1 MSSQAPA
8 LNTAATRT
16 LTPCPKRDPAE
27 VSTVGRGHYY
37 IGVAATHDDI
47 TLAAAVGGALAF
59 SSPFSA
65 RTLITMD
72 IDMNEADALEALS
85 AILERLTDNPYD
97 IALHVEHIRIARATG
112 MEDQV
117 DAALDM
123 VTTFWAAGD
132 AVWLPLLERKIAT
145 SDLQSPDDLKATLQ
159 LFTRAEGD
167 YLCTCRAPLKWT

>member
-1 MSSQAPA
+1 
-8 LNTAATRT
+8 
-16 LTPCPKRDPAE
+16 
-27 VSTVGRGHYY
+27 
-37 IGVAATHDDI
+37 
-47 TLAAAVGGALAF
+47 
-59 SSPFSA
+59 
-65 RTLITMD
+65 
-72 IDMNEADALEALS
+72 MNEADALEALS

-145 SDLQSPDDLKATLQ
+145 SDLQSPDDLKAILQ